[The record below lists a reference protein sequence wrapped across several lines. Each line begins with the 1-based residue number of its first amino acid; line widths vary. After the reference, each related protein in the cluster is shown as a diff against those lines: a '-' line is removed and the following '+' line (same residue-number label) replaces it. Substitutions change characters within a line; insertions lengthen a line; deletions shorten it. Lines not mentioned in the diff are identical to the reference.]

1 MGNYM
6 LHMFTTFNSGD
17 AGNAAARATSARAL
31 AATRSACPP

>member
-17 AGNAAARATSARAL
+17 AGDAAAFPTSARAL